1 MGPKTVGIA
10 DGKRLFS
17 RLVDEVSKGK
27 GKVLVTKRGKPVAVI
42 LSYQE
47 YEKRRRME
55 GFTKVMEARKD
66 FEGSGLRASE
76 IYEESRVALEE
87 RG

>member
-1 MGPKTVGIA
+1 
-10 DGKRLFS
+10 
-17 RLVDEVSKGK
+17 
-27 GKVLVTKRGKPVAVI
+27 VAVI

-55 GFTKVMEARKD
+55 GFTKVMEAREAFGKT
-66 FEGSGLRASE
+66 GVKASE
-76 IYEESRVALEE
+76 IYEESRLALEE

>member
-1 MGPKTVGIA
+1 MRSKTVGIA

-27 GKVLVTKRGKPVAVI
+27 GRVLVTKRGKPVAVI

-47 YEKRRRME
+47 YEKTRRME
-55 GFTKVMEARKD
+55 GFTKVMESRKA
-66 FEGSGLRASE
+66 FEGTGLKASE
-76 IYEESRVALEE
+76 IYEESRRTLEE